1 MILPSGRVDG
11 KIALVTGTGSGLGRA
26 MAIGLAQAGADV
38 GLTELPGKEAAAEE
52 TAAEVRSAG
61 RRALVLAL
69 DVRQLP
75 MIDDAVERLLTAF
88 GRIDI
93 LVNNAGINV
102 PKLAVDVTPEEWD
115 TVLDTDLKGLFFTTQ
130 KVARRAMIP
139 QGGGKIVNIASIMGV
154 GGFRYRAAYC
164 SAKAGV
170 VNLTRVLAIE
180 WAEHHINVNAIGP
193 TFFDTPL
200 TRPMFEDRAFYDDV
214 MGRIPLGRLGQPED
228 VVGAAVF
235 LSSAAANMV
244 TGHTLMV
251 DGGWT
256 AF

>member
-1 MILPSGRVDG
+1 MNIPSSRVDG

-26 MAIGLAQAGADV
+26 IAIGLAHAGADV
-38 GLTELPGKEAAAEE
+38 GLTELPGKETAAEE
-52 TAAEVRSAG
+52 TAADVRSAG
-61 RRALVLAL
+61 RRSLVHAL
-69 DVRQLP
+69 DVRRLP
-75 MIDDAVERLLTAF
+75 MITETVDSMLSTF

-93 LVNNAGINV
+93 LVNNAGLNV
-102 PKLAVDVTPEEWD
+102 PRLAVDVTPEDWD
-115 TVLDTDLKGLFFTTQ
+115 AVLDTDLKGLFFMTQ
-130 KVARRAMIP
+130 AVATRAMIP
-139 QGGGKIVNIASIMGV
+139 QGSGKIVNMASIMGV

-180 WAEHHINVNAIGP
+180 WAQHTINVNAIGP
-193 TFFDTPL
+193 TFVETPL
-200 TRPMFEDRAFYDDV
+200 TRPMFEDRAFYDEV
-214 MGRIPLGRLGQPED
+214 VARIPLGRLGRPED

-235 LSSAAANMV
+235 LSSAAADMI

-256 AF
+256 AL

>member
-1 MILPSGRVDG
+1 MILPSIRLDG
-11 KIALVTGTGSGLGRA
+11 KIALVTGTGSGLGHA
-26 MAIGLAQAGADV
+26 IAIGLATAGADV
-38 GLTELPGKEAAAEE
+38 GMTELPGKEAAAEE
-52 TAAEVRSAG
+52 TAAEVRKAG
-61 RRALVLAL
+61 RQGLVLPL
-69 DVRQLP
+69 DVRKLA
-75 MIDDAVERLLTAF
+75 MIGEAVDRLLSAF

-93 LVNNAGINV
+93 LINNAGVNV
-102 PKLAVDVTPEEWD
+102 PKLAIEVTPEDWD
-115 TVLDTDLKGLFFTTQ
+115 VVLDTDLKGLFFTTQ
-130 KVARRAMIP
+130 KVATSAMIP

-180 WAEHHINVNAIGP
+180 WAEHKINVNAIGP

-200 TRPMFEDRAFYDDV
+200 TRPMFEDRAFYHDV
-214 MGRIPLGRLGQPED
+214 VGRIPLGRLGQPED

-235 LSSAAANMV
+235 LCSPAADMV

-256 AF
+256 AL